1 MWVLLLLLSFFV
13 GGLLLL
19 LVGLSLFDAKRNH
32 LSNFFF
38 FAILLI
44 AGVQRVAFGLDE
56 FGELG
61 SFSNPFTQSLLFAYF
76 IPPIYFFFFRSLLLV
91 HTPRKVVLLH
101 FGLALFLVLLA
112 LGLEW
117 GKGSHQAVF
126 LVFSTAYFGNLIYS
140 VTRYLRQR
148 KTQRD
153 LQHFKTVRV
162 WAYLMLGA
170 FAIIYFFANFFYGQ
184 GLEST
189 QKEVLGQY
197 YGVTSPLWLFIAF
210 YLLKNPR
217 ILFGELRLMEHMTPV
232 LLEEISIWRVKKK
245 GPTNEA
251 DQGVEKQVEGRVEA
265 LIFSLKK
272 MEQGW
277 AEELLEVPSLKTLA
291 FRLDCPQSHLKYLF
305 KYYGNFT
312 YGEYV
317 NVLKVNF
324 AISLIRKGFLL
335 KHTIDTLSKKA
346 LFQSG
351 NTFYLNF
358 KKLTGESPSD
368 FHAHLLEEKG
378 RTGGSSS
385 AAREA

>member
-1 MWVLLLLLSFFV
+1 MWVLLSLLSFFV

-19 LVGLSLFDAKRNH
+19 LVVLSLFDAKRNH

-44 AGVQRVAFGLDE
+44 AGVQRIAFGLDE

-61 SFSNPFTQSLLFAYF
+61 SFANPFTQSLLFAYF
-76 IPPIYFFFFRSLLLV
+76 VPPIYFLFFRSLLLV

-101 FGLALFLVLLA
+101 FGLALFLVLLG
-112 LGLEW
+112 LVLEW
-117 GKGSHQAVF
+117 DKGSHHSVF
-126 LVFSTAYFGNLIYS
+126 LVYSTAYFGNLIYS
-140 VTRYLRQR
+140 VVRYLKQR

-197 YGVTSPLWLFIAF
+197 YAITSPLWLYIAF

-217 ILFGELRLMEHMTPV
+217 ILLGELRLLDQINRVAP
-232 LLEEISIWRVKKK
+232 EEITIWRAKKK
-245 GPTNEA
+245 GPTGPQ
-251 DQGVEKQVEGRVEA
+251 DLVVEKQIAPRLES
-265 LIFSLKK
+265 LIFALKNREK
-272 MEQGW
+272 AW
-277 AEELLEVPSLKTLA
+277 TEELLELPTLKSLA
-291 FRLDCPQSHLKYLF
+291 FALDCPQSHVKYLF
-305 KYYGNFT
+305 KYYGNYT

-317 NVLKVNF
+317 NVLKINY
-324 AISLIRKGFLL
+324 AIFLIRKGFLL
-335 KHTIDTLSKKA
+335 TNTIDSLSKKA

-368 FHAHLLEEKG
+368 FHAHLQQEKRG
-378 RTGGSSS
+378 T
-385 AAREA
+385 AAV

>member
-1 MWVLLLLLSFFV
+1 MWVLLSLLSFFV

-19 LVGLSLFDAKRNH
+19 LVGLSIFDAKRNH

-38 FAILLI
+38 FAILVI

-56 FGELG
+56 VGELG
-61 SFSNPFTQSLLFAYF
+61 TFANPFTQSLLFVYI

-101 FGLALFLVLLA
+101 FGLALFLVLLG

-117 GKGSHQAVF
+117 DKGSHQVVF
-126 LVFSTAYFGNLIYS
+126 LVYSTAYFGNLIYS
-140 VTRYLRQR
+140 VVRYLKQR

-170 FAIIYFFANFFYGQ
+170 FAIIYFFANFFYGK

-197 YGVTSPLWLFIAF
+197 YAVTSPLWLYIAF

-217 ILFGELRLMEHMTPV
+217 ILFGELRLLDQINRVAP
-232 LLEEISIWRVKKK
+232 EEITIWRAKKK
-245 GPTNEA
+245 GPTGPQ
-251 DQGVEKQVEGRVEA
+251 DLVVEKQIAPRLES
-265 LIFSLKK
+265 LIFALKNR
-272 MEQGW
+272 EQAW
-277 AEELLEVPSLKTLA
+277 TEELLELPTLKSLA
-291 FRLDCPQSHLKYLF
+291 FALDCPQSHVKYLF
-305 KYYGNFT
+305 KYYGNYT

-317 NVLKVNF
+317 NVLKINYSIF
-324 AISLIRKGFLL
+324 LIRKGFLL
-335 KHTIDTLSKKA
+335 TNTIDSLSKKA

-368 FHAHLLEEKG
+368 FHAQLQQEKRG
-378 RTGGSSS
+378 T
-385 AAREA
+385 AAV

>member
-1 MWVLLLLLSFFV
+1 MWVLLSLLSFFV

-19 LVGLSLFDAKRNH
+19 LVGLSIFDAKRNH

-38 FAILLI
+38 FAILVI

-61 SFSNPFTQSLLFAYF
+61 AFANPFTQSLLFAYF

-101 FGLALFLVLLA
+101 FGLALFLVLLG

-117 GKGSHQAVF
+117 DKGSHQAVF
-126 LVFSTAYFGNLIYS
+126 LVYSTAYFGNLIYS
-140 VTRYLRQR
+140 VVRYLKQR

-170 FAIIYFFANFFYGQ
+170 FAIIYFLANFFYGQ

-189 QKEVLGQY
+189 QKKVLGQY
-197 YGVTSPLWLFIAF
+197 YAVTSPLWLYIAF

-217 ILFGELRLMEHMTPV
+217 ILFGELRLLDQINRVAP
-232 LLEEISIWRVKKK
+232 EEITIWRAKKK
-245 GPTNEA
+245 GPTGTQ
-251 DQGVEKQVEGRVEA
+251 DLVVEKQIAPRLES
-265 LIFSLKK
+265 LIFAFKNR
-272 MEQGW
+272 EQAW
-277 AEELLEVPSLKTLA
+277 TEELLELPTLKSLA
-291 FRLDCPQSHLKYLF
+291 FALDCPQSHVKYLF
-305 KYYGNFT
+305 KYYGNYT

-317 NVLKVNF
+317 NVLKINY
-324 AISLIRKGFLL
+324 AIFLIRKGFLL
-335 KHTIDTLSKKA
+335 TNTIDSLSKKA

-358 KKLTGESPSD
+358 KKLTGESPSEY
-368 FHAHLLEEKG
+368 HTHLQQEKRGALEG
-378 RTGGSSS
+378 
-385 AAREA
+385 